1 MNSERRSDE
10 RYPSFRTVELVDR
23 DPDGTEHIFPIM
35 LRDQS
40 WPGMGGVFI
49 GQLPPPPEGEYEL
62 RGSDQ
67 QPVRVRL
74 TWIRKVADYVSILG
88 LEVLGD

>member
-10 RYPSFRTVELVDR
+10 RYPSFRPVELVAE
-23 DPDGTEHIFPIM
+23 DPDGTEQVFPVM

-49 GQLPPPPEGEYEL
+49 GQVPPPVEGEYEL
-62 RGSDQ
+62 RGADET
-67 QPVRVRL
+67 PVRVQL

-88 LEVLGD
+88 FKVLEE